1 MEDPDVRYERYLY
14 VPMPEVSP
22 THGIRVFDSAG
33 RELIA
38 LPPSV
43 KLYAYLVA
51 RLSSELQ
58 RMTSRATE
66 TPDP

>member
-1 MEDPDVRYERYLY
+1 MEDPDVRFELHH
-14 VPMPEVSP
+14 VAPMPEVSP
-22 THGIRVFDSAG
+22 TQGIRIFDSAG

-38 LPPSV
+38 LPPSA

-58 RMTSRATE
+58 RMMARANE
-66 TPDP
+66 TTDP